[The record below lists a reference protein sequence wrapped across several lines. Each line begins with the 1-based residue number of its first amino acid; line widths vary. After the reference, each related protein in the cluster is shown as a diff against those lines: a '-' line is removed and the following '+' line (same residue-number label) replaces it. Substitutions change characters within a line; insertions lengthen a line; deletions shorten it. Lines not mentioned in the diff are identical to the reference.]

1 MNKKHIKPTPY
12 KAHWISD
19 TKAVLKYSERERRIS
34 SMKLLA
40 WGIIG
45 AAAIFGVMKR
55 YGMSNNAQQMTPSS
69 QQSTTPVQLVANSNP
84 LTANTPKQ

>member
-1 MNKKHIKPTPY
+1 MRFL
-12 KAHWISD
+12 S
-19 TKAVLKYSERERRIS
+19 
-34 SMKLLA
+34 

-55 YGMSNNAQQMTPSS
+55 FGLNNAQQMTQSA
-69 QQSTTPVQLVANSNP
+69 QQGNTPVANSNP